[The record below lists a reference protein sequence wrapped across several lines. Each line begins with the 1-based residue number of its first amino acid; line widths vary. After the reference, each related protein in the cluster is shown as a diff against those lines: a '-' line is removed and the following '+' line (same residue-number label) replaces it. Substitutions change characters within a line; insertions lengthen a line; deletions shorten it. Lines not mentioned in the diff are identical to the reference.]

1 MNKAIYMETILNAE
15 EIAASASA
23 SPSNLSFSPSVT
35 LQTLEAKW
43 ENAGIGNA
51 FIFGKVMSTNTDLL
65 LELLQL
71 TLPELEIWEIS
82 DAVQEV
88 YLKTSID
95 AHGVRLDISVRD
107 SKNRIFDVEM
117 QLRDEENIPRRI
129 RYYTGTF
136 DQTNLK
142 AGENYNQLKDAII
155 IFITPFDPFGRS
167 RYRYT
172 FRNLCLEEKENP
184 LELGDGTT
192 KVILNAKGSVG
203 EISPSLKGF
212 LDLVLGLQ
220 PPAASAGSY
229 ADRVQKQVDIAK
241 RNSVWRREYMNWE
254 MTLSVERDKGRKEG
268 RYEGEMLNSIRLILS
283 KLSKGKTEEVI
294 ADEIE
299 RDVTFV
305 QLINS
310 LSETMDSPTPE
321 AVFNAYKTLNTD
333 GKFDAF
339 ESLPAD

>member
-1 MNKAIYMETILNAE
+1 MDQSYFRGSGGTCLRHRSEQHLV
-15 EIAASASA
+15 
-23 SPSNLSFSPSVT
+23 FRR
-35 LQTLEAKW
+35 
-43 ENAGIGNA
+43 
-51 FIFGKVMSTNTDLL
+51 
-65 LELLQL
+65 
-71 TLPELEIWEIS
+71 LPL
-82 DAVQEV
+82 
-88 YLKTSID
+88 
-95 AHGVRLDISVRD
+95 
-107 SKNRIFDVEM
+107 
-117 QLRDEENIPRRI
+117 
-129 RYYTGTF
+129 
-136 DQTNLK
+136 
-142 AGENYNQLKDAII
+142 
-155 IFITPFDPFGRS
+155 
-167 RYRYT
+167 
-172 FRNLCLEEKENP
+172 
-184 LELGDGTT
+184 
-192 KVILNAKGSVG
+192 
-203 EISPSLKGF
+203 
-212 LDLVLGLQ
+212 
-220 PPAASAGSY
+220 PPAPMPTAF
-229 ADRVQKQVDIAK
+229 RVQKQVDIAK